1 MLQIPTTTGQRE
13 DFGRWK
19 ESIDRYATFD
29 NVYMKLSGAFS
40 QMAKQ
45 QPDSPMTILDTVKR
59 LKPWVDVIMK
69 AFKPDRIM
77 FGSDW
82 PVCNLGGPGDELSW
96 THWKNAVSAI
106 LDEHKLSKAEK
117 DRIWYGTAVEAY
129 NLNTVTGW

>member
-1 MLQIPTTTGQRE
+1 
-13 DFGRWK
+13 
-19 ESIDRYATFD
+19 
-29 NVYMKLSGAFS
+29 MKLSGGFS
-40 QMAKQ
+40 QMGKQ
-45 QPDSPMTILDTVKR
+45 QPESPMTVPAIVDR
-59 LKPWVDVIMK
+59 LEPWVDVVIT

-96 THWKNAVSAI
+96 SHWKNVISAI

-129 NLNTVTGW
+129 NLDTVTG